1 MTTSNLTYFEAA
13 FESNLNLFDALQGV
27 ESIKGIEAV
36 SYRWDFGD
44 GTTYVGPFANN
55 VVAHS
60 YVTCG
65 SHTVRVE
72 VVDSLGNV
80 AIGTLE
86 VDVSVCSGTVLYL
99 PLVLP
104 LKTVDILQ

>member
-1 MTTSNLTYFEAA
+1 VTTSNLTYFEASLD
-13 FESNLNLFDALQGV
+13 SNLDNVPLVNQGV
-27 ESIKGIEAV
+27 GELNTNRVYAV

-44 GTTYVGPFANN
+44 GTGYVGPFANN

-60 YVTCG
+60 YTACG
-65 SHTVRVE
+65 VHTVRVE
-72 VVDSLGNV
+72 AIDNLGNA

-86 VDVSVCSGTVLYL
+86 VDVDVCSGTVLYL

-104 LKTVDILQ
+104 FFS